1 MPNGLLYYVDAPA
14 IAFVLF
20 IALITALEIGYR
32 VGRRARVNTDD
43 TAKSQ
48 SGIIQ
53 GAIIGILALLL
64 AFTLSM
70 AISRYES
77 RRQLVLDEANAI
89 GTTYLRSRL
98 LPAPYPAQAADMLRQ
113 YVANRLEF
121 YNAGIDDVR
130 LQAAN
135 NQAEKLQGQLWAVAT
150 AASALDNRA
159 VPTGLFVQTLNDTID
174 LQAKRLAAIRN
185 TIPETVI
192 LLVFGVAIAIAAIV
206 GYNSGLSN
214 RRHLFAAL
222 TLIVL
227 ITLSIGVLIDLDR
240 PRRGLILVS
249 QQSMIDLQQ
258 VLNRDVP

>member
-1 MPNGLLYYVDAPA
+1 MPSGPLYYIDAQ
-14 IAFVLF
+14 IITIILF
-20 IALITALEIGYR
+20 ISLIAALEIGYR
-32 VGRRARVNTDD
+32 LGRQARGNTDD

-48 SGIIQ
+48 SGTIQ
-53 GAIIGILALLL
+53 GAVIGVLALLL

-70 AISRYES
+70 AISRYET

-89 GTTYLRSRL
+89 GTTYLRSKM
-98 LPAPYPAQAADMLRQ
+98 LPAPYPAQAADLLRQ

-130 LQAAN
+130 LQADN
-135 NQAEKLQGQLWAVAT
+135 DQAGQLQGQLWAVAA

-174 LQAKRLAAIRN
+174 LQAKRLAATRN
-185 TIPETVI
+185 TVPETVI
-192 LLVFGVAIAIAAIV
+192 LLLFGVAIATAAIV

-227 ITLSIGVLIDLDR
+227 ITVIIWVLIDLDR
-240 PRRGLILVS
+240 PRRGLILVN
-249 QQSMIDLQQ
+249 QQSMLDLQQ
-258 VLNRDVP
+258 ALNREVP